1 MDSIYKISGG
11 GNYFVKSDFKEGKT
25 NTEFLND
32 IKSFDE
38 DAFLCDGFL
47 YYTDRESSK
56 QDKKTLYK
64 ISLDKPENPQ
74 VIRQIELD
82 AFNIIIRDN
91 YVYYYT
97 QPYPFEINYFWRI
110 PTNQTDNLEP
120 ERIDQCDTAIVREDG
135 TTLTMNKYAMKSIDP
150 DKGEVKKL
158 LSYSEYGLGSFNPY
172 TIDGEIYL
180 LIGEN
185 AINDIL
191 VEHCALE
198 QVAGPLYRMTL
209 TD

>member
-1 MDSIYKISGG
+1 M
-11 GNYFVKSDFKEGKT
+11 
-25 NTEFLND
+25 L
-32 IKSFDE
+32 
-38 DAFLCDGFL
+38 FLCDGFL

-97 QPYPFEINYFWRI
+97 QPYSFEIYFWRMPI
-110 PTNQTDNLEP
+110 NQT
-120 ERIDQCDTAIVREDG
+120 
-135 TTLTMNKYAMKSIDP
+135 DP